1 MRNRIVLMFL
11 LVFAFQS
18 SMAQQLSLDWVGQ
31 FTGSMLS
38 MSHDIDFGGNVITV
52 GNYSGGG
59 DIDPSI
65 TGVRIATGNG
75 AYVTKQDSL
84 GNVVWTGAI
93 EAPTSDVRIWQVA
106 VDGLGRIYVTGYLYG
121 TADFD
126 LMQGGI
132 ANYSSGSLEARFV
145 ARYGPYGY
153 LHYVKVFPGYGLQE
167 VDNPLAVN
175 AQGDVYMSGSFFG
188 TVDLDPGVAVASY
201 TSVNAW
207 RDAYVVKLDTQ
218 GDFVWAKQFS
228 GAKNDDWTSVCTSP
242 SGDIYIAGRYSD
254 SIDVDP
260 GPGVVQ
266 LISNTFA
273 GNFLCKLDANGNLLW
288 GTQFL
293 GSGYCFPSA
302 IETTPTGD
310 IVVVGGFAGGTMD
323 FDPSPGGAQT
333 FSASNLQGFLVKLDG
348 AGNYIWARAMD
359 ADAYS
364 QISAMDVNGL
374 GEVYYA
380 ADIAGDCD
388 VDLGPGVNMHLQ
400 MGSMISKLDVNGNYV
415 WAGFQMIY
423 GGHQIED
430 LAAFPTGNVVGG
442 GNFYNAFQAAPLPPN
457 QWLAGV
463 AGSVFKWLEGPC
475 ASVVMTLD
483 SVRNIGCGTLGY
495 AAAQMSNG
503 TPPYSYQWSTTPISN
518 LQAIVLDST
527 GYYQVTATDAAGCT
541 DVRSLIMEAPVSQ
554 TAYDLK
560 GYIVASHF
568 RQGVSQTMQIEALND
583 GCLATNA
590 DLSLTLDSQLTFLSS
605 NPSPTSISGQ
615 TISWN
620 LGSIDY
626 FSPHFLSD
634 VTVVLDTN
642 ATGNLVCSDLL
653 ILPQSMD
660 FNPSNNAFHDCESI
674 VGAFDPNDIRVFP
687 QGACNS
693 NYITSDQTLTYFIRF
708 QNVGNADAINIRV
721 QAMLSPYLDVNT
733 LHLVGGS
740 HLPLRTEIGLAGSLN
755 FIFDNIHLPD
765 STTDE
770 AASHGYV
777 VFEIKPLPQ
786 LPIGTGIGAGAAIY
800 FDYNA
805 PVLTNV
811 VSNTITSSINAPNTA
826 VTYITNGLRA
836 SAANASYQWLDCDNS
851 NAPISGETNQSITL
865 FSAGHYAVIVTEGA
879 CVDTSACI
887 AFPFVVAQP
896 DAQQPTLSARAY
908 PNPNHSGTLHIAL
921 GDLQR
926 NLQVEVVNMLGTV
939 VHHENFVYA
948 ERIELTLPAQA
959 GMYFLRLRGD
969 GGKLTTMKVVRE

>member
-1 MRNRIVLMFL
+1 MRNRILLMIL
-11 LVFAFQS
+11 LAFAFQM

-38 MSHDIDFGGNVITV
+38 MSHDIDLGGNVITV
-52 GNYSGGG
+52 GNCSGGG

-65 TGVRIATGNG
+65 MGVRITTGNG

-93 EAPTSDVRIWQVA
+93 ESPASTVQIWQVA
-106 VDGLGRIYVTGYLYG
+106 VDGIGRIYVTGYLYG

-126 LMQGGI
+126 LTQGGI
-132 ANYSSGSLEARFV
+132 ANYSSSGLEARFV
-145 ARYGPYGY
+145 ARYGPSGF
-153 LHYVKVFPGYGLQE
+153 LHYVKVFPGYGLQQA
-167 VDNPLAVN
+167 DNPLAVN

-207 RDAYVVKLDTQ
+207 TDAYVVKLDPQ

-228 GAKNDDWTSVCTSP
+228 GAKDDDWTSVCTSP

-266 LISNTFA
+266 LIANTFA

-293 GSGYCFPSA
+293 GSGYCFASA

-333 FSASNLQGFLVKLDG
+333 FSASNVQGFLVKLDG

-359 ADAYS
+359 ADFYS
-364 QISAMDVNGL
+364 QISALDVNGL

-380 ADIAGDCD
+380 ANIAGDCD
-388 VDLGPGVNMHLQ
+388 VDLGIGVNMHLQ

-415 WAGFQMIY
+415 WAGFQTIY

-483 SVRNIGCGTLGY
+483 SVRNIGCGTQGY
-495 AAAQMSNG
+495 AAVQMSNG

-560 GYIVASHF
+560 GYIFASHF

-583 GCLATNA
+583 GCLSTNA

-708 QNVGNADAINIRV
+708 QNVGTADAINIRV
-721 QAMLSPYLDVNT
+721 QALLSPYLDVNT
-733 LHLVGGS
+733 LHLVGSS
-740 HLPLRTEIGLAGSLN
+740 HSPRRTEIGLAGSLN

-770 AASHGYV
+770 AGSHGYV
-777 VFEIKPLPQ
+777 IFEIKPLAQ
-786 LPIGTGIGAGAAIY
+786 LPVGTGIGTGAAIY

-811 VSNTITSSINAPNTA
+811 VSNTITSSINSPNTA
-826 VTYITNGLRA
+826 VTYITNGLQA
-836 SAANASYQWLDCDNS
+836 SAANASYQWLDCDNG
-851 NAPISGETNQSITL
+851 NAPISGETNQTIAL
-865 FSAGHYAVIVTEGA
+865 FNTGHYAVIVTEGA
-879 CVDTSACI
+879 CSDTSDCFAY
-887 AFPFVVAQP
+887 PFVVGQAEP
-896 DAQQPTLSARAY
+896 DPMSLLMRAY
-908 PNPNHSGTLHIAL
+908 PNPNQTGLLHVDLFQTEKDLTAQILDVLGRIVGEGTYRNTGSIAL
-921 GDLQR
+921 Q
-926 NLQVEVVNMLGTV
+926 
-939 VHHENFVYA
+939 
-948 ERIELTLPAQA
+948 LPAQA
-959 GMYFLRLRGD
+959 GIYYVRLRSATGASAT
-969 GGKLTTMKVVRE
+969 LKVVRE